1 MSVKFKL
8 IDQMSKV
15 KLNFSFKFKA
25 TKCSSKHIL
34 LLIIPEPGI
43 FLSRCYLFVTC
54 MRLMIRELFPF
65 TAEGGASPLDPPEH
79 LFRIRLVCVLLET
92 CGTYFDKGSSK
103 KKLDCFLAY
112 FQVCSP
118 FSLYCFVSCMIIC
131 LHVDGFCDGL

>member
-1 MSVKFKL
+1 
-8 IDQMSKV
+8 MSKV
-15 KLNFSFKFKA
+15 RFNFSFKFKA
-25 TKCSSKHIL
+25 TKCFSKNIL
-34 LLIIPEPGI
+34 LLILPEPGM

-54 MRLMIRELFPF
+54 MRLIIRGLFPF

-112 FQVCSP
+112 FQVCSDFHYTALFP
-118 FSLYCFVSCMIIC
+118 V
-131 LHVDGFCDGL
+131 